1 MLKNIILSAML
12 LSAAC
17 GINAQDKQLVILHTN
32 DTHSCIMPLNPNLAD
47 TTKANRG
54 GFVRRATMIS
64 EERAKNPRLLLIDSG
79 DFSQGSP
86 YYTLFKGDVEIGLMN
101 EMKYDASTIGN
112 HEFDFG
118 LENMARLF
126 KRANFPILC
135 SNYDFTGTVLDG
147 IVKPYA
153 IVKRN
158 GIKIGMFA
166 VDPKLDGLVFAKNC
180 KGVKYLDPI
189 GCAQKMADLLKAKGC
204 DLVICVSH
212 LGWKIGGDDDNKLIA
227 NTRGIDLV
235 LGGHSHSLLKEL
247 VCEKNLDGKPI
258 PVDQNGK
265 NAIYVGKLTLY
276 LNKRK

>member
-86 YYTLFKGDVEIGLMN
+86 YYTLFKGNVEIGLMN

-189 GCAQKMADLLKAKGC
+189 GCAQKWQT
-204 DLVICVSH
+204 S
-212 LGWKIGGDDDNKLIA
+212 
-227 NTRGIDLV
+227 
-235 LGGHSHSLLKEL
+235 
-247 VCEKNLDGKPI
+247 
-258 PVDQNGK
+258 
-265 NAIYVGKLTLY
+265 
-276 LNKRK
+276 